1 MRAKLLTRFH
11 KFPFFIVSLKD
22 IGKLRSPSRQLFMLN
37 LFVFHKERPF
47 RPLNGLNWP
56 FEFPNFLSK
65 RAIISAVMQK
75 NYDYHKSFFPQNFM
89 FYKIY
94 LVHFAQIAK
103 KNLNSTFIGFQDPY
117 FLDRSSDPDLSEK
130 KDLRSDQDPCFLAD
144 LRSNPRCFSR
154 SFLQNFNCKK
164 SSISNRLARV
174 TMSKTFS
181 L

>member
-1 MRAKLLTRFH
+1 MRAKILTRFH

-37 LFVFHKERPF
+37 LFVFRKERPF

-56 FEFPNFLSK
+56 FEFPNFLTK

-75 NYDYHKSFFPQNFM
+75 NYGFHKSLFPQNFM

-103 KNLNSTFIGFQDPY
+103 KNLRRALFAPHKPQT
-117 FLDRSSDPDLSEK
+117 
-130 KDLRSDQDPCFLAD
+130 DQQ
-144 LRSNPRCFSR
+144 SFSV
-154 SFLQNFNCKK
+154 SHSIVCKTNKILGNC
-164 SSISNRLARV
+164 
-174 TMSKTFS
+174 S
-181 L
+181 LNTAIQM